1 MATHVSILAWESLW
15 TEGPSGL
22 QSMGSQRVGH
32 DLVIKQH
39 TQLWCFIKLLI
50 HLTSLLSSKTYKS
63 FLFEP

>member
-1 MATHVSILAWESLW
+1 MDR
-15 TEGPSGL
+15 GPGGL

-50 HLTSLLSSKTYKS
+50 HLTSLLNSKTLKS